1 MLPMTS
7 LNPMMINGIPFA
19 TGFGMDVELETS
31 THQVAAA
38 ERGPLTSTHILYNMI
53 RDAKRRGDKKL
64 VKRLIAA
71 YDEAAVR
78 EAVTVSATT
87 SVEGGRVK
95 LVLCPAGRR
104 RAGAVRQLVAPVG
117 I

>member
-1 MLPMTS
+1 
-7 LNPMMINGIPFA
+7 
-19 TGFGMDVELETS
+19 MDVELETS
-31 THQVAAA
+31 THKVAAA
-38 ERGPLTSTHILYNMI
+38 ERGPLTSTHVLFNMI
-53 RDAKRRGDKKL
+53 CDAKRHGDKKL

-87 SVEGGRVK
+87 SVDEGGRVK
-95 LVLCPAGRR
+95 LVLCPVAGEPELYDNSWLMWGFETLAK
-104 RAGAVRQLVAPVG
+104 AGAQAMHV